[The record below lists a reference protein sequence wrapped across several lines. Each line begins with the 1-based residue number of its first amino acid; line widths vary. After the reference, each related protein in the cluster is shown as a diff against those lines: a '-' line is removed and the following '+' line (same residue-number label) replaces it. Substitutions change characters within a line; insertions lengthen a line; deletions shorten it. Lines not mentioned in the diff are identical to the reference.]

1 MMHAIVQAILIFFA
15 TIMVVNLYFK
25 ITGWIESV
33 TCRNYAR
40 SMMYKAIADTLSDAF
55 SDVNRKNNLRLV
67 KGEKTN
73 GKGNTDS

>member
-1 MMHAIVQAILIFFA
+1 MHTVIQVILIFFA
-15 TIMVVNLYFK
+15 SVVVFNLYFK

-33 TCRNYAR
+33 TRRNYAR
-40 SMMYKAIADTLSDAF
+40 GMMYKAIADTLSDAF
-55 SDVNRKNNLRLV
+55 NDVNRKNNLRLV